1 MDYPKSC
8 ILVPA
13 KVIVKACPYD
23 GALMPIPAT
32 RYLVVTLTQPG
43 NPRKIPWISV
53 AMQGGSVN
61 QPRRV
66 KAVIDM
72 KSGDEDNV
80 SDSGYTCRDAAEVKA
95 IDFCESETGSGREE
109 K

>member
-1 MDYPKSC
+1 
-8 ILVPA
+8 
-13 KVIVKACPYD
+13 
-23 GALMPIPAT
+23 
-32 RYLVVTLTQPG
+32 
-43 NPRKIPWISV
+43 
-53 AMQGGSVN
+53 MQGVSVD

-66 KAVIDM
+66 RTGIDM

-80 SDSGYTCRDAAEVKA
+80 SDSGYTCRDAAEVKT